1 MDVVESIRI
10 ITSRI
15 PAIELEY
22 SVHGLTKTVAF
33 SLMSDF
39 QTQEALIAIKRLK
52 KIGRQRLKEQKK
64 KMEDLYRRQTS
75 KMVTKTPTNITGTS
89 KE

>member
-52 KIGRQRLKEQKK
+52 KIGRQRLKEQRKK
-64 KMEDLYRRQTS
+64 QEDLYARKTS
-75 KMVTKTPTNITGTS
+75 KMIPKSPNNVTGAS
-89 KE
+89 KD

>member
-52 KIGRQRLKEQKK
+52 KIGRQRIKEMRKK
-64 KMEDLYRRQTS
+64 QEDMYARKKS
-75 KMVTKTPTNITGTS
+75 KMVTKSPMNATMTS

>member
-52 KIGRQRLKEQKK
+52 KIGRQRLKELRKK
-64 KMEDLYRRQTS
+64 QEDMYARKTS
-75 KMVTKTPTNITGTS
+75 KMVTKSPMNATMTS

>member
-52 KIGRQRLKEQKK
+52 KIGRQRLKEQRKK
-64 KMEDLYRRQTS
+64 LGDMYARKTS
-75 KMVTKTPTNITGTS
+75 KMVPKSPLNATGTS